1 MKPLRMTPAMAA
13 GVVDQL
19 WSLEDLC
26 EALLAEPE
34 GEKPG
39 ATPLAYR
46 MPEVTAR
53 ELPGGRGWL
62 RVAGG
67 SGKGAA
73 PKASPP
79 PAPEPEPEPA
89 AAAPVAHGGP
99 PAAATPIAPA
109 AASDDRQLD
118 LFAWKPCPRK
128 LDENKT
134 DDPRAWALSPGVV
147 RALRAWRAL
156 RAAEGAPVGPD
167 DPVFVLRE
175 DGRKYDA
182 AKLFREHLC
191 AAGIDRAEL
200 FEHSAARM
208 QIRRHDLR
216 ATFVTLN
223 LAAGRTEA
231 WIADRTGHKS
241 SAMINR
247 YRRAARTAAELAL
260 GELRPLI
267 EAIPE
272 LAGAEP
278 STPPGGKGGEKAVSE
293 PPDSKTPV
301 PVHGFEP

>member
-1 MKPLRMTPAMAA
+1 MFYGFLDREGPRSGEAEGFTWR
-13 GVVDQL
+13 DF
-19 WSLEDLC
+19 DLDR
-26 EALLAEPE
+26 
-34 GEKPG
+34 G
-39 ATPLAYR
+39 A
-46 MPEVTAR
+46 V
-53 ELPGGRGWL
+53 
-62 RVAGG
+62 
-67 SGKGAA
+67 
-73 PKASPP
+73 
-79 PAPEPEPEPA
+79 
-89 AAAPVAHGGP
+89 
-99 PAAATPIAPA
+99 
-109 AASDDRQLD
+109 
-118 LFAWKPCPRK
+118 K

-134 DDPRAWALSPGVV
+134 DDPRAWALSSGVV

-156 RAAEGAPVGPD
+156 RAAEGAPVEPD
-167 DPVFVLRE
+167 DSVFVLRE

-182 AKLFREHLC
+182 AKLFREHLR
-191 AAGIDRAEL
+191 AAFIDRAEL

-267 EAIPE
+267 DAIPE

-278 STPPGGKGGEKAVSE
+278 STPPGGKVEEKAGEKAVSE